1 MTLIFT
7 GNFLYHKLTM
17 FKRDNYYF
25 LIFDFAHIRTLTIAI
40 TNHLKTVD
48 LTIPSFETNP
58 FLLTN
63 IYKQLLFE

>member
-1 MTLIFT
+1 
-7 GNFLYHKLTM
+7 M

-48 LTIPSFETNP
+48 LTLPSFETNP
-58 FLLTN
+58 NLLTN
-63 IYKQLLFE
+63 IYIQLFLKVTRDRN